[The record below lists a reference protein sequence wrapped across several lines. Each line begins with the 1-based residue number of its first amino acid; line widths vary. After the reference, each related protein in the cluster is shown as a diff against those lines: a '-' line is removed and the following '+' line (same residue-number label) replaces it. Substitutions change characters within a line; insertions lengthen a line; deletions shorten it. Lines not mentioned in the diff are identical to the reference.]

1 MIYVLL
7 ITGLIMLLAGGEGL
21 VRGSVSL
28 SERMGLSKAFVGIA
42 VIGFGTSMPE
52 MVVSIEAA
60 LIDRPGIAV
69 GNIIG
74 SNIANVFLILGTAAL
89 IKTQVTTSK
98 ILWRDGL
105 FLVFAT
111 ILVTASLHFMDL
123 GVTAGVAM
131 LVLFIAFLWHVY
143 RTEKAIGPDEPEDL
157 PHMRAG
163 RRRQLITSAL
173 LSLAGVVA
181 LAYGASL
188 FVDSAAKIAANWGV
202 PPAIIGLS
210 VVAIGT
216 SLPELVAGGMAA
228 WRGQTELVVGNII
241 GSNIF
246 NLMLVLGTTALFT
259 PISLS
264 DVPVKIDLWVM
275 VGATA
280 LLIFGLSTRLR
291 LDRWEAVLF
300 LSLYAGYCVRLA
312 TA

>member
-1 MIYVLL
+1 MVYVLL
-7 ITGLIMLLAGGEGL
+7 VTGLIMLLAGGEGL
-21 VRGSVSL
+21 VRGSVTL

-52 MVVSIEAA
+52 MVVSIQAA

-69 GNIIG
+69 GNVIG
-74 SNIANVFLILGTAAL
+74 SNIANIFLILGTAAL

-111 ILVTASLHFMDL
+111 LLVTAGLHL
-123 GVTAGVAM
+123 IQLNTLTGVVM
-131 LVLFIAFLWHVY
+131 LVIFVGFLFHCY
-143 RTEKAIGPDEPEDL
+143 RTEKDIGPEKPEDL
-157 PHMRAG
+157 PGMRAS
-163 RRRQLITSAL
+163 RVRQMVTAGL
-173 LSLAGVVA
+173 LSLAGVAA
-181 LAYGASL
+181 LSYGASL
-188 FVDSAAKIAANWGV
+188 FVDSAAKIATGLGV
-202 PPAIIGLS
+202 SPTVIGLS

-246 NLMLVLGTTALFT
+246 NLMLVLGVTSLFT
-259 PISLS
+259 PISLA
-264 DVPVKIDLWVM
+264 DVPVKVDLWVM

-291 LDRWEAVLF
+291 LDRWEAILF

-312 TA
+312 SA

>member
-1 MIYVLL
+1 MVYVLL
-7 ITGLIMLLAGGEGL
+7 VTGLIMLLAGGEGL
-21 VRGSVSL
+21 VRGSVTL
-28 SERMGLSKAFVGIA
+28 SERLGLSKAFIGIA

-52 MVVSIEAA
+52 MVVSIESA
-60 LIDRPGIAV
+60 LIGRPGIAV
-69 GNIIG
+69 GNVIG
-74 SNIANVFLILGTAAL
+74 SNIANIFLILGTAAL

-111 ILVTASLHFMDL
+111 ILVTAGLHL
-123 GVTAGVAM
+123 TELNAITGVVM
-131 LVLFIAFLWHVY
+131 LVIFAGFLFHCF
-143 RTEKAIGPDEPEDL
+143 RTEQDIGPDKPEDL
-157 PHMRAG
+157 PHMRAS
-163 RRRQLITSAL
+163 RVRQMVTAGL
-173 LSLAGVVA
+173 LTLAGVGA
-181 LAYGASL
+181 LSFGASL
-188 FVDSAAKIAANWGV
+188 FVDSAAKIATGLGV
-202 PPAIIGLS
+202 SPAVIGLS

-246 NLMLVLGTTALFT
+246 NLMLVLGATSLFT
-259 PISLS
+259 PISLA
-264 DVPVKIDLWVM
+264 DVPVKVDLWVM

-312 TA
+312 SA